1 VNLFVVFA
9 VMFSLFLVL
18 VQYLQAILGYSALKA
33 ASGLLPMAVMM
44 MPLSTIAPTIAER
57 FGFRR
62 TLVTGMLAMATG
74 LVVFAVLADPQGGY
88 LTVLPGTLILGAGV
102 GLAMSP
108 STAAITSSLPEE
120 KQGVASSLND
130 TVREMGGAV
139 GIALIGSVLNAA
151 YQANVEPATAGL
163 PPEVAHPVTE
173 GIGGALAAAG
183 QMGPNGAT
191 LIDAARQSFVDA
203 MMPALLLAAAVCAAA
218 ALFTAIRGPKTA
230 AEAEPRLH
238 TPEPQDNSGEP

>member
-1 VNLFVVFA
+1 
-9 VMFSLFLVL
+9 
-18 VQYLQAILGYSALKA
+18 
-33 ASGLLPMAVMM
+33 MAVMM
-44 MPLSTIAPTIAER
+44 LPLSTVAPTIAER

-62 TLVTGMLAMATG
+62 TLVTGALAMATG
-74 LVVFAVLADPQGGY
+74 LVVFAVLADPEGGY

-102 GLAMSP
+102 GLTMSP

-151 YQANVEPATAGL
+151 YRTDVEPATTGL
-163 PPEVAHPVTE
+163 PPEIAHPVTE

-183 QMGPNGAT
+183 QMGPNGAA
-191 LIDAARQSFVDA
+191 LIDAARHSFVDA
-203 MMPALLLAAAVCAAA
+203 MTPALLLAAGVCAVA
-218 ALFTAIRGPKTA
+218 ALLTAVRGPKTA

-238 TPEPQDNSGEP
+238 SSDV